1 MGTLFLGSFLFK
13 TYFFMKKIFYI
24 LSCVLFISSCKEHKL
39 TNYNI
44 AFQDKDCNIY
54 LDKDKKYTISVE
66 SLESSDMI
74 FVMLLSQGKYERHKN
89 NLLLCDDEGFEMSF
103 KIKKNKLSPNKS
115 FAFMRGYDLES
126 RYIHKDDACF
136 YNYDSAYIKRK
147 IKKINE
153 FKNLSSSE
161 NGFYCGMYESVG
173 YVDGSININENGTF
187 EIAYKD
193 LLLSK
198 GEWKIEDNMLYLYDL
213 DLSYQHEIII
223 NGKTLMFKKS
233 FGDFDSVVF
242 KLYE

>member
-1 MGTLFLGSFLFK
+1 MEYLIFNFNL
-13 TYFFMKKIFYI
+13 MRKIFYI
-24 LSCVLFISSCKEHKL
+24 LLCIMFVSSCKEHQL
-39 TNYNI
+39 SNYGI
-44 AFQDKDCNIY
+44 EFQDKNCKIC
-54 LDKDKKYTISVE
+54 LDKNNNYTISVE

-115 FAFMRGYDLES
+115 FAFMRGYDQVT

-153 FKNLSSSE
+153 FKNTSSSK

-242 KLYE
+242 KLYKLNLKQ